1 MINKLRTRNEGDRTT
16 QPNELDSLAS
26 FTLRPEETTYMLLPS
41 IMLLIKQ
48 QENLFLKLDE
58 TLALPT
64 EERSG

>member
-1 MINKLRTRNEGDRTT
+1 MGKAHKYWKE
-16 QPNELDSLAS
+16 S